1 MGSALLVFLVN
12 LSVEQSVS
20 QKHEHKIIGYTALF
34 CMSTWKSQC
43 RREAG
48 SPGVMLRVSSE
59 RLWGRNLVR
68 LFPPRGL
75 GRPVG
80 VVFQLSGPNGVR
92 GLWGT
97 AHTVPHCPVPCPLA
111 SAGAAAV
118 APSPRCNQAGLVPVP
133 CALWKWMQQYA
144 KGALFRDFPF
154 L

>member
-12 LSVEQSVS
+12 LSVEQSIP
-20 QKHEHKIIGYTALF
+20 QKHKHKIIGYTTLF

-59 RLWGRNLVR
+59 RPWGRNLVR

-75 GRPVG
+75 GRPVW

-97 AHTVPHCPVPCPLA
+97 AHTVLCPVPSPLQGRPLLHRPH
-111 SAGAAAV
+111 GAT
-118 APSPRCNQAGLVPVP
+118 RQGP

-144 KGALFRDFPF
+144 EGALFRDFPF